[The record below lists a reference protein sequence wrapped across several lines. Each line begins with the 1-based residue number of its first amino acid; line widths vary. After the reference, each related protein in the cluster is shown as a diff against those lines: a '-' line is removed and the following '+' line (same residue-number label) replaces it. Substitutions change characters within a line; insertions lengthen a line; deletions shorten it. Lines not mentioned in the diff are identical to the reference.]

1 MITPPPPPSKSKKK
15 QLLELDVYA
24 KELMV
29 DLSHI
34 EKKEENLKDRKK
46 KMITPPRLLGGYV
59 NAKELMVN
67 LSHLEQKEENLKDRK
82 KKMITPPPPPPPS
95 KKVTRR
101 VSEFLDYIQDDKGK
115 QNLDKEVIKS
125 KKKQLLESD
134 VYAKELMVNLFH
146 LEKKEENLKDRKK
159 KIITPPPPSPSKKHL
174 TQY

>member
-1 MITPPPPPSKSKKK
+1 
-15 QLLELDVYA
+15 
-24 KELMV
+24 MV

-46 KMITPPRLLGGYV
+46 KMITPPR
-59 NAKELMVN
+59 
-67 LSHLEQKEENLKDRK
+67 
-82 KKMITPPPPPPPS
+82 
-95 KKVTRR
+95 
-101 VSEFLDYIQDDKGK
+101 SEFLDYIQDDKGK

-159 KIITPPPPSPSKKHL
+159 KIITPPPPSPSKKVTRRVYVVEEDEEEWMFGL
-174 TQY
+174 EGGKAELG